1 MNMQTQA
8 HPAGPTTLPAGL
20 DLEAMADEAQQAW
33 QVAAAAGKDSRAL
46 TAGHRAAALAALCR
60 ALHLNPLTN
69 PLIYVTLN
77 GKEVLYVT
85 RQATDQIAA
94 RLGLHRETVEG
105 PEVRDFA
112 GTKLLYCKVRV
123 TMPGPGG
130 RSETAVATLPPA
142 DLVNAVMKVETK
154 AKRRATLSMVGLG
167 MMGEDDVEGAGGE
180 IPVASDEPT
189 EAQAKLS
196 LDLSDCTVNRDV
208 VDAWLRHRDAL
219 TRDGEDV
226 RKAAWTETVK
236 VLMRLMETTK
246 TAAEKYIRGAI
257 AERDEAIRAARTAE
271 LSPPKSEGS
280 AVEPTPVVEV
290 VETVAKPV
298 EADPPTLSDFTA
310 QMERCA
316 TLDAVAELWRAQRG
330 ELPEGDRATAWATAL
345 SRLAVVMRAQST
357 AGMGALLKKRI
368 AELDGPKPPT
378 DPTPTGTDAPRAASP
393 SAEGGAVAPSATAGA
408 QASANDGP
416 RCELTDEERE
426 ARYLRADA
434 VGAAAWSEHLAAC
447 GPVFAMAGA
456 HTKRAEAFRAAGVLA
471 TRRAQTLDAI
481 EAREGRGPEAA
492 LQCLD
497 GYRTRRVIPL
507 GASVRAR
514 THREIAASFAAL
526 KTAVGQ

>member
-378 DPTPTGTDAPRAASP
+378 DPTPTGTDAPRSSAP
-393 SAEGGAVAPSATAGA
+393 SAEGGGVAATATAGA
-408 QASANDGP
+408 QASVRTVLD
-416 RCELTDEERE
+416 TDSAHVQVAGTWRE
-426 ARYLRADA
+426 SEAGWR
-434 VGAAAWSEHLAAC
+434 EHLAEMTVRRRVEASVGC
-447 GPVFAMAGA
+447 NGALLGPRFIAMAAERIVELDAARPLPPGVA
-456 HTKRAEAFRAAGVLA
+456 RLTVLGVTQTLERIAIDASRARAAAAQGELA
-471 TRRAQTLDAI
+471 
-481 EAREGRGPEAA
+481 AA
-492 LQCLD
+492 
-497 GYRTRRVIPL
+497 
-507 GASVRAR
+507 
-514 THREIAASFAAL
+514 
-526 KTAVGQ
+526 